1 MLLSFQFLCGL
12 VLIATVIVW
21 FRRVRAAF
29 RSNLIRGEAAPGD
42 DLFEQ
47 PFAGFLEID
56 KDGKVLRVNQRECQL
71 RGLDR
76 SSLVGANFAELNQ
89 HPDPVRFREEVQLR
103 CIQEGVPPPYRAS
116 YPRPDGTAAIIEV
129 HETLLRDR
137 NGRVAGIRFAS
148 LDITDRHLIE
158 ASASATTAELNA
170 VFQAFPDLCLRL
182 DRQGNVL
189 DCRGGQESDP
199 LLRPRTYAGKRLSEV
214 LNQAT
219 AAKCLEAICRVN
231 HSRTAESI
239 ECAERGPNGDLFYE
253 IRLIA
258 LDRDQFM
265 AIIRNVSEARAA
277 QDRNTSYAQEL
288 EAKNRELEAAM
299 TTARDAIRLKSR
311 FLANIS
317 HEIRTPLN
325 GIFGMIDLLQSTPLS
340 TEQQDYAQ
348 TLRESASALL
358 PIIND
363 ILDLAKMEAGKLRL
377 ERKPFSLAVLS
388 TQIAALFEKRAHAKG
403 LRFLAEIPPSLP
415 ENAIGDANRL
425 RQILSNLLDNAVK
438 FTEQGDVIFR
448 VSIEQE
454 SPDQVGVRFT
464 VSDTGIGIA
473 GEQLDRIFE
482 SFTQG
487 DGSASR
493 KYGGTGLGLAIS
505 KHLVELLGGHIAVT
519 STPGEGSTFWFGIGL
534 EKSARPAPEEIRVSA
549 PTPLSNPG
557 GLRSLRVL
565 IAEDNELNKK
575 LSLRLL
581 GKLGIEAE
589 AVSDGRQAVDAVS
602 KKAFDMILMD
612 CQMPEMDGFEATAI
626 IREKE
631 RNHRHTPICALT
643 ANAMDGDRE
652 RCLAAGMDDY
662 LCKPIGLDQ
671 LRGVVERWTVVPE
684 MKS

>member
-1 MLLSFQFLCGL
+1 MLLSLQFVCGL
-12 VLIATVIVW
+12 VLLATVVVW

-29 RSNLIRGEAAPGD
+29 RSTPAQGEAGPQD
-42 DLFEQ
+42 DPFEQ
-47 PFAGFLEID
+47 PFAGYLEID
-56 KDGKVLRVNQRECQL
+56 KDGHVQRVNQRECEL

-76 SSLVGANFAELNQ
+76 NSLLGTNLAALNR
-89 HPDPVRFREEVQLR
+89 HPDPVRFREELQYRFL
-103 CIQEGVPPPYRAS
+103 QQTVPPPYRAS
-116 YPRPDGTAAIIEV
+116 YARPDGTTAIIEV

-137 NGRVAGIRFAS
+137 TGRAVGIRFAS
-148 LDITDRHLIE
+148 LDITDRHRIE

-170 VFQAFPDLCLRL
+170 VSQAFPDLCLRL
-182 DRQGNVL
+182 DSTGNVL
-189 DCRGGQESDP
+189 DCRGGQGSDA
-199 LLRPRTYAGKRLSEV
+199 LLRPKTYAGKRLSDV
-214 LNQAT
+214 LNHAT
-219 AAKCLEAICRVN
+219 AAKCLEAIGRIRQT
-231 HSRTAESI
+231 RTAESI

-258 LDRDQFM
+258 LERDQFL

-277 QDRNTSYAQEL
+277 QERNASYAHEL

-325 GIFGMIDLLQSTPLS
+325 GIFGMIDLLQSTQL
-340 TEQQDYAQ
+340 TNEQQDYAQ

-377 ERKPFSLAVLS
+377 ERNPFSLAVLA
-388 TQIAALFEKRAHAKG
+388 TQVAALFEKRVQAKG
-403 LRFLAEIPPSLP
+403 LHFSSEIPSSLP
-415 ENAIGDANRL
+415 ENVIGDANRL

-438 FTEQGDVIFR
+438 FTEEGGVKFS
-448 VSIEQE
+448 VSVEKE
-454 SPDQVGVRFT
+454 SLERIGVRFS
-464 VSDTGIGIA
+464 VSDTGIGVA
-473 GEQLDRIFE
+473 AEQLDRIFE

-505 KHLVELLGGHIAVT
+505 KHLVELLGGHIAVE
-519 STPGEGSTFWFGIGL
+519 SKPGEGSTFWFGVTM
-534 EKSARPAPEEIRVSA
+534 EKTAAPAAEETRA
-549 PTPLSNPG
+549 PVAAALFKPSD
-557 GLRSLRVL
+557 LRSVRVL

-589 AVSDGRQAVDAVS
+589 AVSDGRQAVEAVS
-602 KKAFDMILMD
+602 KKAYDMILMD

-626 IREKE
+626 IRERE
-631 RNHRHTPICALT
+631 RNRRHTPICALT

-671 LRGVVERWTVVPE
+671 LRNVVARWIATPE
-684 MKS
+684 VKV